1 MQWWNPT
8 QLYFGDY
15 FISHEIRIPAWTNQ
29 DSMEFRNVIR
39 KNRAPTS
46 YKMELWCPYKWGKN
60 QWVCLGV
67 PTSGVKLTKRTL
79 LNWPQSPISRLPTS
93 LTLQHVLCLFGWWSA
108 NGIPRNPTKCL
119 RINEGRKTGWVNLST
134 VEDHRIFQ
142 FFEKW
147 HKRRVQELFGG
158 EFQSGRFFKRTS
170 GARFWILGGTRKFCS
185 HLHLNRP
192 FGIGDQLQ
200 MSSPC
205 KQDKN
210 GAKKKLDT
218 ARSQADRLDFKGWCR
233 SKTKKKKK
241 NNNNTS
247 PPIHGNVFK
256 ETLFSPRFSPDQN
269 LWKKTWRHF
278 FSNIQEGP
286 SPCINKFPSTIMKQQ
301 FCQHQVNL
309 FPPLQGSPFLT
320 SLLLPAPASMSPAI
334 SFFGVKP

>member
-200 MSSPC
+200 MSSPWYWHFSWLSP
-205 KQDKN
+205 KV
-210 GAKKKLDT
+210 AKAAVSFFSGRWEVKCVAPLY
-218 ARSQADRLDFKGWCR
+218 L
-233 SKTKKKKK
+233 
-241 NNNNTS
+241 
-247 PPIHGNVFK
+247 P
-256 ETLFSPRFSPDQN
+256 LFSNDSHFEREVLPLLWTRSP
-269 LWKKTWRHF
+269 
-278 FSNIQEGP
+278 G
-286 SPCINKFPSTIMKQQ
+286 
-301 FCQHQVNL
+301 
-309 FPPLQGSPFLT
+309 
-320 SLLLPAPASMSPAI
+320 
-334 SFFGVKP
+334 